1 MNTATTSRRGF
12 TLVELLVV
20 IGIIAILIG
29 ILLPTLSMARVHAQ
43 QTVCQS
49 NMRQVGE
56 VLMTYLNDNHD
67 QVFPYGLGTNMIDP
81 YDRWPAVVFYPRVPN
96 PKVMVCPRDQDTALQ
111 GALYGDPI
119 LAKHSYMLNTHIQHE
134 GIRYTRTMGV
144 PAQDIVVMGEKKS
157 EYDDYYLEVDW
168 DANYSEYDKVI
179 ELYRHGLSLGSN
191 QLYLDMHVDN
201 RRDQVRNPN
210 WKTLNYLDPW
220 QVTTYVKPTA
230 QTPAPGTN

>member
-1 MNTATTSRRGF
+1 M
-12 TLVELLVV
+12 ELLVV

-49 NMRQVGE
+49 NMKQVGDA
-56 VLMTYLNDNHD
+56 LIIYINDNHD
-67 QVFPYGLGTNMIDP
+67 QVFPYGLGTNMLNVW
-81 YDRWPAVVFYPRVPN
+81 DRWPTIVFFPRVPN
-96 PKVMVCPRDQDTALQ
+96 PRVMICPRDQDYGLQ

-119 LAKHSYMLNTHIQHE
+119 LAKHSYILNTHIQRE

-157 EYDDYYLEVDW
+157 EYDDYYMEIDFETM
-168 DANYSEYDKVI
+168 YSDYEKTI

-191 QLYLDMHVDN
+191 HLYLDMHVDN
-201 RRDQVRNPN
+201 RRDEVRNPN
-210 WKTLNYLDPW
+210 WQTLGYIDPW
-220 QVTTYVKPTA
+220 QITTYTPPTLS
-230 QTPAPGTN
+230 N